1 MPQIDFVSFHY
12 IINALSFSY
21 LFCYV
26 GFTMFLLKPIFKE
39 LFCVPAYRTRV
50 VLHVMLSRF
59 VCEDKI
65 IFVAFPKPPRNLW
78 HVLMTYQDPSLA
90 PTK

>member
-1 MPQIDFVSFHY
+1 MLKINVDCFHY

-39 LFCVPAYRTRV
+39 LFCVPACRPLVAKLSKGIPAQAFGAAGGDIPGDAFFV
-50 VLHVMLSRF
+50 VSF
-59 VCEDKI
+59 VL
-65 IFVAFPKPPRNLW
+65 FF
-78 HVLMTYQDPSLA
+78 
-90 PTK
+90 

>member
-1 MPQIDFVSFHY
+1 
-12 IINALSFSY
+12 
-21 LFCYV
+21 
-26 GFTMFLLKPIFKE
+26 MFLLKPIFKE

-78 HVLMTYQDPSLA
+78 QVLMLSQGNIQGFPKSEGL
-90 PTK
+90 PGQRGVE